1 MINSLQK
8 RLTRTS
14 GGLQWTYPPGRTFL
28 TGEVRVTWLV
38 GLVGEVEDTVT
49 LVGVGT
55 TVVPLLLLIGTGV
68 LFLSGGEEEGL
79 V

>member
-38 GLVGEVEDTVT
+38 GLVGEVDTVT

-55 TVVPLLLLIGTGV
+55 TAVPLLLLTGTGV
-68 LFLSGGEEEGL
+68 LLLSGGEEERG
-79 V
+79 